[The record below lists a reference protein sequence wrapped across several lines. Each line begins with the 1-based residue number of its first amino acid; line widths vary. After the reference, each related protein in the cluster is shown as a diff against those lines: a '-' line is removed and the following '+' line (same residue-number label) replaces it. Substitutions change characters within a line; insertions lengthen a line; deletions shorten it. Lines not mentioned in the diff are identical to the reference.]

1 MNLSEIEELI
11 KEFKASDLGH
21 LKLKHEHFEL
31 VLDKESAYTKHKNA
45 LNSARSSAPIQAPIM
60 VEASMPNTQ
69 TPVPMVCTPIVD
81 KKEDFV
87 LSPMVGT
94 FYHAPSPGAEPYVK
108 AGDTLKK
115 GQIIGIVE
123 AMKIMNEIEV
133 EYPCKVVSIEV
144 GDAQP
149 VEYGTKLIKVEK
161 L

>member
-31 VLDKESAYTKHKNA
+31 VLDKESAYAKKSA
-45 LNSARSSAPIQAPIM
+45 LNSAHSPAPIM
-60 VEASMPNTQ
+60 VEASMPGAQ

-115 GQIIGIVE
+115 GQIVGIVE

-133 EYPCKVVSIEV
+133 EYPCKVISVEV

>member
-31 VLDKESAYTKHKNA
+31 VLDKESAYARKNA
-45 LNSARSSAPIQAPIM
+45 LSSAHSPTPIM
-60 VEASMPNTQ
+60 VEASIPSVQ

-115 GQIIGIVE
+115 GQIVGIVE

-133 EYPCKVVSIEV
+133 EYPCKVISVEV

>member
-31 VLDKESAYTKHKNA
+31 VLDKESAYAKKNA
-45 LNSARSSAPIQAPIM
+45 LNSAHSPAPIM

-115 GQIIGIVE
+115 GQIVGIVE

-133 EYPCKVVSIEV
+133 EYPCKVVSVEV

>member
-31 VLDKESAYTKHKNA
+31 VLDKESAYTKKNA
-45 LNSARSSAPIQAPIM
+45 LSSAHSPAPIM
-60 VEASMPNTQ
+60 VEASMPSVQ
-69 TPVPMVCTPIVD
+69 TPIVD

-115 GQIIGIVE
+115 GQIVGIVE

-133 EYPCKVVSIEV
+133 EYPCKVVSVEV

>member
-31 VLDKESAYTKHKNA
+31 VLDKESAYAKKNA
-45 LNSARSSAPIQAPIM
+45 LSSAHSSAPIM
-60 VEASMPNTQ
+60 VEASMPSVQ

-81 KKEDFV
+81 KKEEFV

-115 GQIIGIVE
+115 GQIVGIVE

-133 EYPCKVVSIEV
+133 EYPCKVISVEV

-149 VEYGTKLIKVEK
+149 VEYGTKLIKIEK

>member
-1 MNLSEIEELI
+1 
-11 KEFKASDLGH
+11 
-21 LKLKHEHFEL
+21 
-31 VLDKESAYTKHKNA
+31 
-45 LNSARSSAPIQAPIM
+45 M
-60 VEASMPNTQ
+60 VEASMPSAQ

-115 GQIIGIVE
+115 GQIVGIVE

-133 EYPCKVVSIEV
+133 EYPCKVVSVEV

>member
-45 LNSARSSAPIQAPIM
+45 LNSAHSSAPIQAPIM
-60 VEASMPNTQ
+60 VEASIPSVQ

-108 AGDTLKK
+108 VGDTLKK

>member
-45 LNSARSSAPIQAPIM
+45 LNSAHSSAPIQAPIM
-60 VEASMPNTQ
+60 VEASIPSVQ

-94 FYHAPSPGAEPYVK
+94 FYHAPSPGAEPYIKV
-108 AGDTLKK
+108 GDTLKK

-133 EYPCKVVSIEV
+133 EYPCKVVSVEV

>member
-31 VLDKESAYTKHKNA
+31 VLDKESAYAKKNA
-45 LNSARSSAPIQAPIM
+45 LSSAHSSAPIM
-60 VEASMPNTQ
+60 VEASMPSVQ

-81 KKEDFV
+81 KKEEFV

-115 GQIIGIVE
+115 GQIVGIVE

-133 EYPCKVVSIEV
+133 EYSCKVISVEV